1 MDCERKFDESI
12 SLVFMQRFFHFHM
25 VEHEKPSE
33 LLTSTERTNQS
44 NDEKVSSF
52 LLLFLAKQKS
62 IIKIMRSD

>member
-52 LLLFLAKQKS
+52 SFIIFSKAKV
-62 IIKIMRSD
+62 DN